1 MENKN
6 SAKKEDNNADNM
18 REGGTKTGEPE
29 EKSKPTERKAD
40 GRNGVK
46 VAASLIIIMAVIIS
60 LYFFLMQQP
69 VKNPYQLSFANET
82 LNFRA
87 NLDKAA
93 KVSVI
98 PDEQSIRNAILSGN
112 VSRIKISYVPGEQN
126 PFYAAASFEVA
137 YKLVIILK
145 HYYGVNGYLYEGE
158 QKENCFFFEETGKNI
173 CIISE
178 PVPSEEDIKYGD
190 AERVIFL
197 TDANE
202 TSVTLKDNIV
212 FIKGKDFSEKDRK
225 YTDLDLA
232 ADRFLLVLMG
242 K

>member
-1 MENKN
+1 MEKDNNKN
-6 SAKKEDNNADNM
+6 SETGKYEQKNN
-18 REGGTKTGEPE
+18 
-29 EKSKPTERKAD
+29 KSNKGK
-40 GRNGVK
+40 NLK
-46 VAASLIIIMAVIIS
+46 VAAAGLILIAAIGLMIY
-60 LYFFLMQQP
+60 YFPLFSQQ
-69 VKNPYQLSFANET
+69 KNPYQLSFANET

-87 NLDKAA
+87 NLEKAA

-98 PDEQSIRNAILSGN
+98 PDEQSVRNAILSGN

-137 YKLVIILK
+137 YKLVIIFK
-145 HYYGVNGYLYEGE
+145 HYYGTSGYVYEGE
-158 QKENCFFFEETGKNI
+158 NGENCLFFEETQKNI
-173 CIISE
+173 CILSE
-178 PVPSEEDIKYGD
+178 PILSEDDIKSAE

-197 TDANE
+197 TAANE
-202 TSVTLKDNIV
+202 TSVTLKDNIF
-212 FIKGKDFSEKDRK
+212 FIKGRDFSEKDRK